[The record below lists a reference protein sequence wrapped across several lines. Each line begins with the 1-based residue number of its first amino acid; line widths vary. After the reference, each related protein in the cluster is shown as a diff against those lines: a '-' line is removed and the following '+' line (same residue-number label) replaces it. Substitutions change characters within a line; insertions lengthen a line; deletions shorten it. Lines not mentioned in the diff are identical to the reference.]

1 MSEIFKISKDERRAS
16 ALKEMAKDR
25 FLKMSSLKEPYR
37 IIEEYYEIIKELLT
51 SFMYLKG
58 FKTLSHK
65 ALIEFSGE
73 NIKELSEREIKLI
86 DELRV
91 KRNDIVYYG
100 EKVNLEFLEGREET
114 IRKLIKKLLEIVK
127 IKNF

>member
-65 ALIEFSGE
+65 ALIEFSGK

-127 IKNF
+127 IQNF

>member
-65 ALIEFSGE
+65 ALIEFSGK